1 MQSHADIPLCLAFFL
16 VLFQMLGRFLQRTY
30 DGTTYESNYE
40 AGLTHYYDV
49 GSGEFALQNLENV
62 GD

>member
-1 MQSHADIPLCLAFFL
+1 MDP
-16 VLFQMLGRFLQRTY
+16 TY
-30 DGTTYESNYE
+30 DGTTYESIYE

-62 GD
+62 SDSTMIFAAAEPKRFSANSTPPV